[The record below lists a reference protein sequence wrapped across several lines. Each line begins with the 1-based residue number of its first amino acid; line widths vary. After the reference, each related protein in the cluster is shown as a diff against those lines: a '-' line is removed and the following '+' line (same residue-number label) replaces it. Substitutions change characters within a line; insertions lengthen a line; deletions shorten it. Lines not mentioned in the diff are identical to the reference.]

1 MCVPERAFNTALRHM
16 ERGGF
21 LEPNLSGLLP
31 MVAFSNVYDEACLL
45 HDMGKTSGVST
56 HVGNAGSHNAKQ
68 VSSHVSNV
76 LLYSEYSREYIYS
89 VPQRHLT
96 LSLPMPD

>member
-1 MCVPERAFNTALRHM
+1 MA
-16 ERGGF
+16 
-21 LEPNLSGLLP
+21 
-31 MVAFSNVYDEACLL
+31 AFSNVYDEACLV
-45 HDMGKTSGVST
+45 HDMGKTSRVST
-56 HVGNAGSHNAKQ
+56 NVGNAGSHNAKK
-68 VSSHVSNV
+68 VSSHVCNV